1 MVKPKRITI
10 SLVVN
15 SSNHGTPEDP
25 HTMNRNIGRCRM
37 GEHDAGPVVICK
49 DQRALE
55 CTWCQHD
62 PIGTDMPDPDACTPG
77 RRGIPKVVASPLN
90 GDDIILVV

>member
-1 MVKPKRITI
+1 MKPKRITI

-15 SSNHGTPEDP
+15 SVETTGTLERS

-37 GEHDAGPVVICK
+37 GEHDAGPVVICE

-55 CTWCQHD
+55 RTWCQHD
-62 PIGTDMPDPDACTPG
+62 PIGTDMPDPDARTLAGAEFPRWSL
-77 RRGIPKVVASPLN
+77 RRSMATT
-90 GDDIILVV
+90 